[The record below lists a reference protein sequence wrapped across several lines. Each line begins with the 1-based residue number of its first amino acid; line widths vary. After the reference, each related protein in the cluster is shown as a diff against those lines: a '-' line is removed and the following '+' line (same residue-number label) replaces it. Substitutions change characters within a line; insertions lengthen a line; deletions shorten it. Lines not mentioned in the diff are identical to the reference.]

1 MIAHGPIWQM
11 YIQSTDTASSV
22 LKLRSKEYLSSGFQN
37 LMLRLISLNIEPL
50 MTLRR
55 PLAAVL
61 GLLVFSIAVSADAQE
76 TLRIGYQKSSTLI
89 TLLKTRGTLEKA
101 LNANH
106 IDVSWHEF
114 PSGLPL
120 LEALNVGN
128 VDISAD
134 VADTVPIFAQ
144 AAEAQLTYF
153 AQEAPSPAAQAIVV
167 RKDSPIQQLADLK
180 GKKIAVTKAAGAHYL
195 LIAAL
200 NKAGLAFT
208 DIQPAYLS
216 PADGRAA
223 FENNKVDAWVTWEP
237 FLTSVQRQLP
247 TRTLA
252 DGAGLASYK
261 RYYLT
266 GTPYAKAHPEVL
278 RVVFAELEKTGQWVK
293 AHPQEAATVLGPLWG
308 NLDAATV
315 EAANA
320 HRSYQVQPVTL
331 EQLGEQQQIA
341 DAFFKAGL
349 LPKAVDARA
358 VQTWQP

>member
-1 MIAHGPIWQM
+1 MP
-11 YIQSTDTASSV
+11 
-22 LKLRSKEYLSSGFQN
+22 LF
-37 LMLRLISLNIEPL
+37 SLHRFFI
-50 MTLRR
+50 TG
-55 PLAAVL
+55 LATL
-61 GLLVFSIAVSADAQE
+61 GLCSALSTQAQE
-76 TLRIGYQKSSTLI
+76 TVRIGYQKSSTLI
-89 TLLKTRGTLEKA
+89 TLLKTQGTLEKA
-101 LNANH
+101 LKADG
-106 IDVSWHEF
+106 IDVTWHEF

-144 AAEAQLTYF
+144 AAQAKLTYF
-153 AQEAPSPAAQAIVV
+153 AQEAPSPQAQAIVV
-167 RKDSPIQQLADLK
+167 RQDSPIQQLADLK
-180 GKKIAVTKAAGAHYL
+180 GKKIAVTKAAGTHYL

-200 NKAGLAFT
+200 NKAGLAFS
-208 DIQPAYLS
+208 DIEPAYLT

-237 FLTSVQRQLP
+237 FLSSVQRQLP

-252 DGAGLASYK
+252 DGTGLASYK

-278 RVVFAELEKTGQWVK
+278 KVVYEQLHQAGEWVK
-293 AHPQEAATVLGPLWG
+293 SHPSDAANVLGPLWG
-308 NLDAATV
+308 NLDVATV

-331 EQLGEQQQIA
+331 DQLGEQQKIA

-349 LPKAVDARA
+349 LPKAVDAQD
-358 VQTWQP
+358 VQVWKP

>member
-1 MIAHGPIWQM
+1 MPLFSLH
-11 YIQSTDTASSV
+11 
-22 LKLRSKEYLSSGFQN
+22 
-37 LMLRLISLNIEPL
+37 RLFI
-50 MTLRR
+50 TG
-55 PLAAVL
+55 LATL
-61 GLLVFSIAVSADAQE
+61 GLCTTLSAHAQE
-76 TLRIGYQKSSTLI
+76 TVRIGYQKSSTLI
-89 TLLKTRGTLEKA
+89 TLLKTQGTLEKA
-101 LNANH
+101 LKTDG
-106 IDVSWHEF
+106 IDVTWHEF

-144 AAEAQLTYF
+144 AAQAKLTYF
-153 AQEAPSPAAQAIVV
+153 AQEAPSPQAQAIVV

-180 GKKIAVTKAAGAHYL
+180 GKKIAVTKAAGTHYL

-200 NKAGLAFT
+200 NKAGLAFS
-208 DIQPAYLS
+208 DIEPAYLT

-252 DGAGLASYK
+252 DGTGLASYK

-278 RVVFAELEKTGQWVK
+278 KLVYEQLHQAGEWVK
-293 AHPQEAATVLGPLWG
+293 SHPRDAAKVLGPLWG
-308 NLDAATV
+308 NLDVETV

-320 HRSYQVQPVTL
+320 HRSYEVQPVTL
-331 EQLGEQQQIA
+331 DQLGEQQKIA

-349 LPKAVDARA
+349 LPKAVDAQD
-358 VQTWQP
+358 VQVWKP

>member
-1 MIAHGPIWQM
+1 MSRFAPAAKFQRP
-11 YIQSTDTASSV
+11 V
-22 LKLRSKEYLSSGFQN
+22 LAG
-37 LMLRLISLNIEPL
+37 LIVALALTFSLPSQA
-50 MTLRR
+50 R
-55 PLAAVL
+55 
-61 GLLVFSIAVSADAQE
+61 E

-89 TLLKTRGTLEKA
+89 TLLKSQGTLDKTLA
-101 LNANH
+101 QQN

-144 AAEAQLTYF
+144 AAQARLTYF
-153 AQEAPSPAAQAIVV
+153 AQEAPSPTAQAIVV
-167 RKDSPIQQLADLK
+167 HKDSSLQQLADLK
-180 GKKIAVTKAAGAHYL
+180 GKKVAVTKAAGAHYL

-200 NKAGLAFT
+200 TKAGLAFS

-237 FLTSVQRQLP
+237 FLTSAQRQLP

-252 DGAGLASYK
+252 DGTGLASYK

-266 GTPYAKAHPEVL
+266 STNYAKAHPQVL
-278 RVVFAELEKTGQWVK
+278 KVVYEQLDKTGSWVK
-293 AHPQEAATVLGPLWG
+293 THPREAAQVLSPLWG
-308 NLDAATV
+308 NLGEETV
-315 EAANA
+315 ETANT
-320 HRSYQVQPVTL
+320 HRSYQVQPVKSD
-331 EQLGEQQQIA
+331 ELGEQQKIA
-341 DAFFKAGL
+341 DAFFAAGL
-349 LPKAVDARA
+349 LPKAVDAQDVEIWR
-358 VQTWQP
+358 P

>member
-1 MIAHGPIWQM
+1 M
-11 YIQSTDTASSV
+11 
-22 LKLRSKEYLSSGFQN
+22 SKSIKNSATIF
-37 LMLRLISLNIEPL
+37 
-50 MTLRR
+50 RR
-55 PLAAVL
+55 PAIAGLVVALAWSL
-61 GLLVFSIAVSADAQE
+61 TLPAQARE
-76 TLRIGYQKSSTLI
+76 TVRIGYQKSSTLI
-89 TLLKTRGTLEKA
+89 TLLKTQGTLDKTLA
-101 LNANH
+101 QQN

-144 AAEAQLTYF
+144 AAQAKLTYF
-153 AQEAPSPAAQAIVV
+153 AQEAPSPLAQAIVV
-167 RKDSPIQQLADLK
+167 RKDSPLQQLSDLK
-180 GKKIAVTKAAGAHYL
+180 GKKVAVTKAAGAHYL

-200 NKAGLAFT
+200 KKAGLEFS
-208 DIQPAYLS
+208 DIEPAYLS

-266 GTPYAKAHPEVL
+266 STSYAKAHPEVL
-278 RVVFAELEKTGQWVK
+278 KLVYDQLQKTGHWVK
-293 AHPQEAATVLGPLWG
+293 SNPREAAQVLSPLWG
-308 NLDAATV
+308 NLDVETV
-315 EAANA
+315 ETANT
-320 HRSYQVQPVTL
+320 HRSYQVQPVKGD
-331 EQLGEQQQIA
+331 QLGEQQKIA
-341 DAFFKAGL
+341 DAFFAAGL
-349 LPKAVDARA
+349 LPKAVDAKD
-358 VQTWQP
+358 VDIWKP

>member
-1 MIAHGPIWQM
+1 MPLFPLH
-11 YIQSTDTASSV
+11 
-22 LKLRSKEYLSSGFQN
+22 
-37 LMLRLISLNIEPL
+37 RLFIVG
-50 MTLRR
+50 
-55 PLAAVL
+55 LATL
-61 GLLVFSIAVSADAQE
+61 GLCTTLNTQAQE
-76 TLRIGYQKSSTLI
+76 TVRIGYQKSSTLI
-89 TLLKTRGTLEKA
+89 TLLKTQGTLEKA
-101 LNANH
+101 LKADG
-106 IDVSWHEF
+106 IDVTWHEF

-144 AAEAQLTYF
+144 AAQAKLTYF
-153 AQEAPSPAAQAIVV
+153 AQEAPSPQAQAIVV

-180 GKKIAVTKAAGAHYL
+180 GKKIAVTKAAGTHYL

-200 NKAGLAFT
+200 NKAGLAFS
-208 DIQPAYLS
+208 DIEPAYLT

-252 DGAGLASYK
+252 DGTGLASYK

-278 RVVFAELEKTGQWVK
+278 NVVYEQLHQAGEWVK
-293 AHPQEAATVLGPLWG
+293 SHPRDAAKVLGPLWG
-308 NLDAATV
+308 NLDVDTV

-320 HRSYQVQPVTL
+320 HRSYEVQPVAL
-331 EQLGEQQQIA
+331 DQLGEQQKIA

-349 LPKAVDARA
+349 LPKAVDARD
-358 VQTWQP
+358 VQVWKP

>member
-1 MIAHGPIWQM
+1 MP
-11 YIQSTDTASSV
+11 
-22 LKLRSKEYLSSGFQN
+22 LLS
-37 LMLRLISLNIEPL
+37 LHRLFI
-50 MTLRR
+50 TG
-55 PLAAVL
+55 LATL
-61 GLLVFSIAVSADAQE
+61 GLCTALSAQAEE
-76 TLRIGYQKSSTLI
+76 TVRIGYQKSSTLI
-89 TLLKTRGTLEKA
+89 TLLKTQGTLEKA
-101 LNANH
+101 LKADG
-106 IDVSWHEF
+106 IDVTWHEF

-144 AAEAQLTYF
+144 AAQAKLTYF
-153 AQEAPSPAAQAIVV
+153 AQEAPSPQAQAIVV

-180 GKKIAVTKAAGAHYL
+180 DKKIAVTKAAGTHYL

-200 NKAGLAFT
+200 NKAGLAFS
-208 DIQPAYLS
+208 DIEPAYLT

-252 DGAGLASYK
+252 DGTGLASYK

-278 RVVFAELEKTGQWVK
+278 KLVYEQLHQAGEWVK
-293 AHPQEAATVLGPLWG
+293 SHPRDAAKVLGPLWG
-308 NLDAATV
+308 NLDVETV

-320 HRSYQVQPVTL
+320 HRSYEVQPVTL
-331 EQLGEQQQIA
+331 DQLGEQQKIA

-349 LPKAVDARA
+349 LPKAVDAQD
-358 VQTWQP
+358 VQVWKP

>member
-1 MIAHGPIWQM
+1 MP
-11 YIQSTDTASSV
+11 
-22 LKLRSKEYLSSGFQN
+22 LF
-37 LMLRLISLNIEPL
+37 SLHRFFI
-50 MTLRR
+50 TG
-55 PLAAVL
+55 LATL
-61 GLLVFSIAVSADAQE
+61 GLCTALSTQAQE
-76 TLRIGYQKSSTLI
+76 TVRIGYQKSSTLI
-89 TLLKTRGTLEKA
+89 TLLKTQGTLEKA
-101 LNANH
+101 LKADG
-106 IDVSWHEF
+106 IDVTWHEF

-144 AAEAQLTYF
+144 AAQATLTYF
-153 AQEAPSPAAQAIVV
+153 AQEAPSPQAQAIVV

-180 GKKIAVTKAAGAHYL
+180 GKKIAVTKAAGTHYL

-200 NKAGLAFT
+200 NKAGLAFS
-208 DIQPAYLS
+208 DIEPAYLT

-252 DGAGLASYK
+252 DGTGLASYK

-278 RVVFAELEKTGQWVK
+278 KLVYEQLHQAGEWVK
-293 AHPQEAATVLGPLWG
+293 SHPGDAANVLGPLWG
-308 NLDAATV
+308 NLNVATV

-331 EQLGEQQQIA
+331 DQLGEQQKIA

-349 LPKAVDARA
+349 LPKAVDAQD
-358 VQTWQP
+358 VQVWKP